1 MKKNKKK
8 IRLKNLHYCPSC
20 DKPIAKDSLEFAR
33 HEWSL
38 EKTIVP
44 LNGATLEQREG
55 EADRIKCS
63 CGRVMILLQGS
74 V

>member
-1 MKKNKKK
+1 MKKQKKA
-8 IRLKNLHYCPSC
+8 IRLKSLHYCTGC
-20 DKPIAKDSLEFAR
+20 DKPIAKDSLDFAR

-44 LNGATLEQREG
+44 LNNATLEQREG
-55 EADRIKCS
+55 EADRLKCS